1 MTNFPTILPARTVFL
16 RLVEIN
22 DAAFICGLRNKKKLN
37 LFLSKSENSMESQ
50 LEWLEQYK
58 YREAQNQEFYFIIS
72 RKDNN
77 QPIGTIRI
85 YDFQKPS
92 SFCWG
97 SWILNENKTASSALE
112 SALLIY
118 NIGFD
123 YLNFEQS
130 HFDVRKNN
138 VKVNSFHIK
147 MGAVKTREDNLNIYY
162 KLSKESHLKNKE
174 KYRNFLLGDSK

>member
-1 MTNFPTILPARTVFL
+1 MINFPTILPARTVFL

-37 LFLSKSENSMESQ
+37 LFLSKSENSIES
-50 LEWLEQYK
+50 
-58 YREAQNQEFYFIIS
+58 QNQEFYFIIS

>member
-37 LFLSKSENSMESQ
+37 LFLSKSENSIESQ

-118 NIGFD
+118 NIA
-123 YLNFEQS
+123 
-130 HFDVRKNN
+130 K
-138 VKVNSFHIK
+138 
-147 MGAVKTREDNLNIYY
+147 
-162 KLSKESHLKNKE
+162 
-174 KYRNFLLGDSK
+174 